1 MNCLKTGNRES
12 IQTKKRVVVKVG
24 TSSLTY
30 ANGKM
35 NFRFM
40 DHLVRQL
47 SDLKNRGMQ
56 VILVTSGAIGVGL
69 PVLGFQKKPDFLPY
83 KQAAAAVGQGVLMN
97 MYEHLFHEYGHTV
110 AQLLFTK
117 GDAVNSKRYLYMRGT
132 LNALLELGAV
142 PIVNENDAVTAD
154 EIKIGDNDT
163 LSAIVASVAEADLLI
178 ILSDIQGLYDRDPKS
193 HPEAQL
199 IHEVPTFSREL
210 FAIAGGAGSARG
222 TGGMYTKIQAA
233 EICVHSGIDMIIA
246 QSDTPDVLERI
257 MDGEEIGTLFRGEN
271 VHPQM
276 KKRDIIIGTAVK
288 GQIFVDEGCRKAL
301 LEKGSSLLPVGIID
315 TEGDFH
321 EGDTV
326 AVYYENQELA
336 RGISHYSA
344 SDVVRIKGL
353 RTEKLSEALGFA
365 APYDT
370 VIHRDNLLIMK

>member
-1 MNCLKTGNRES
+1 MNYLKTGNRES
-12 IQTKKRVVVKVG
+12 IPAKKRVVVKVG

-47 SDLKNRGMQ
+47 SDLKNRGLE

-178 ILSDIQGLYDRDPKS
+178 ILSDIQGLYDCDPKS

-246 QSDTPDVLERI
+246 QSDVSDVLERI

-288 GQIFVDEGCRKAL
+288 GKIFVDAGCRKAL
-301 LEKGSSLLPVGIID
+301 LEKGSSLLPVGIVD

-336 RGISHYSA
+336 RGISHYGKA
-344 SDVVRIKGL
+344 DVSRIQGL